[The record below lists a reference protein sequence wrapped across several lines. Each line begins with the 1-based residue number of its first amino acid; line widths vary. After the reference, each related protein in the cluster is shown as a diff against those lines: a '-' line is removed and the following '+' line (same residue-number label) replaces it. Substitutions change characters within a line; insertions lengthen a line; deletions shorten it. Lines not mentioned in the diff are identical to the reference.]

1 MQRDLNFTFFFQRG
15 EVFVIDKIDFQQEVP
30 LFKTKRLNNQKIRG
44 YWYKSN
50 LKSIDRA
57 NLTDKKILK
66 QRFSKKDK
74 QTQVLIETGK
84 GSSKWIDIDELF
96 IPKK

>member
-1 MQRDLNFTFFFQRG
+1 M
-15 EVFVIDKIDFQQEVP
+15 P
-30 LFKTKRLNNQKIRG
+30 LFKIKRLNNQKIRG

-74 QTQVLIETGK
+74 QTEVFIETGK